1 MNGLLAMD
9 QWTSYFDDPAGAWLG
24 FINAV
29 YWLGTGITYPIAA
42 WVANKYGRKLGVW
55 FGYGFVLLGA
65 ILQAAAHNSATF
77 VMARFFV
84 GVASAW
90 FGNCVPLLIN
100 EIAYPSHRGIAN
112 ALFMSGYY
120 VGAIVAAW
128 TVFGTRTI
136 ETAWSWRIPS
146 ALQIMLPLIALPG
159 FMMSPQSPRWL
170 ISVDRSA
177 EASDVMTTYH
187 TGGDK
192 DSELMNYQLLEITTT
207 LQAESAEG
215 EAGYLDLVKTPGN
228 RWRLF
233 ISISLGIFAQ
243 WSGNGV
249 VSYYLALVLDT
260 AGVTEVKDQLLISA
274 CLQIWNLFFSAGAG
288 FSVDR
293 FGRRPLFLLSA
304 ATMAI
309 SYAVVTGLSGS
320 FAETG
325 NKATG
330 IAVIPFLFLFFAGYD
345 IALYVVRSSSTST
358 KLIEHFTGPLS

>member
-1 MNGLLAMD
+1 MNGLLAMN
-9 QWTSYFDDPAGAWLG
+9 QWVTYFDHPEGAWLG
-24 FINAV
+24 FMNAI

-55 FGYGFVLLGA
+55 FGYLFVLLGA
-65 ILQAAAHNSATF
+65 ILQAASHNSAAF
-77 VMARFFV
+77 LMARFFV

-128 TVFGTRTI
+128 TIFGTRTI
-136 ETAWSWRIPS
+136 ESSWSWRIPS
-146 ALQIMLPLIALPG
+146 ALQILLPLIALPG
-159 FMMSPQSPRWL
+159 FLMTPQSPRWL
-170 ISVDRSA
+170 ISVDRA
-177 EASDVMTTYH
+177 EEAADILTTFHAGNDEPSDLV
-187 TGGDK
+187 
-192 DSELMNYQLLEITTT
+192 NYQLLEITTT
-207 LQAESAEG
+207 LQAEQANG
-215 EAGYLDLVKTPGN
+215 DVGYIDLIKTPGN

-233 ISISLGIFAQ
+233 ISVSLGIFAQ

-260 AGVTEVKDQLLISA
+260 AGVTNVRDQLLISA
-274 CLQIWNLFFSAGAG
+274 CLQIWNLIFAAGAG
-288 FSVDR
+288 LSVDR
-293 FGRRPLFLLSA
+293 FGRRPLFLISA

-309 SYAVVTGLSGS
+309 SYTVVTGLSGS
-320 FAETG
+320 FAESG
-325 NKATG
+325 NASTG

-345 IALYVVRSSSTST
+345 IAL
-358 KLIEHFTGPLS
+358 